1 MECKKTVR
9 EYWYENNLEQELN
22 RLIKN
27 IAESCFDSV
36 FLRGH
41 ISPEVVLSVSEKNSV
56 FGRSSFCIKA
66 EIVGKYVMDKTLYE
80 YMDYKTDK
88 ADAYGAAKVIDSELA
103 EIASRRE
110 ILARKANQSAESFIR
125 GKLSSIVFSDFR
137 TLQVF
142 TNVNFDLSVLESIL
156 KICKSVLK

>member
-1 MECKKTVR
+1 
-9 EYWYENNLEQELN
+9 
-22 RLIKN
+22 
-27 IAESCFDSV
+27 
-36 FLRGH
+36 
-41 ISPEVVLSVSEKNSV
+41 
-56 FGRSSFCIKA
+56 
-66 EIVGKYVMDKTLYE
+66 MDKTLYE

-110 ILARKANQSAESFIR
+110 IRARRASQSAESFIR